1 MTFSTK
7 IPLLQSSITT
17 FLNKD
22 DFCRK
27 IHDIKK
33 KKKKL
38 QNIKI
43 FQLRI
48 QRIKIKL
55 NLST

>member
-7 IPLLQSSITT
+7 IPLLKSSITT

-33 KKKKL
+33 KIKKKK
-38 QNIKI
+38 NYKI
-43 FQLRI
+43 LKYF
-48 QRIKIKL
+48 
-55 NLST
+55 S